1 MIAAYRAKASVK
13 IGMPEAREVTVTRVR
28 GTWHSHDKFL
38 RVIIIIIIIKAD
50 DARRRRCHMFL
61 ALQARVVRQSMPS
74 VQTLATPS
82 HSTLELR
89 RVRLCFLLL

>member
-1 MIAAYRAKASVK
+1 
-13 IGMPEAREVTVTRVR
+13 MPEAREVTVTRVR
-28 GTWHSHDKFL
+28 DTWHSHNNVL
-38 RVIIIIIIIKAD
+38 HVIVIIVIVIIIIKAY
-50 DARRRRCHMFL
+50 DARRRRSHMFL

-82 HSTLELR
+82 HSTLELG

>member
-1 MIAAYRAKASVK
+1 
-13 IGMPEAREVTVTRVR
+13 MPETREVTVTRA
-28 GTWHSHDKFL
+28 GDTWHSRNNFL
-38 RVIIIIIIIKAD
+38 CIIIIIIKAY

-82 HSTLELR
+82 QS
-89 RVRLCFLLL
+89 FDA

>member
-1 MIAAYRAKASVK
+1 
-13 IGMPEAREVTVTRVR
+13 MPEAREVAVTRVR
-28 GTWHSHDKFL
+28 DTWHSHNNVL
-38 RVIIIIIIIKAD
+38 RVIIIIIIIIIIKAY

-82 HSTLELR
+82 HSTLELG